1 VQAAFSAVVGAMLSF
16 FIFISPGSAQ
26 QTGCENG
33 VVQLPA
39 GINGT
44 LTICSATAS
53 DLEAIR
59 IQLARLSAIASHS
72 SDQQFEVAKFINEI
86 HAAAQLLNDKGRETL
101 LAQSVADLLKKEQ
114 GRSDEGML
122 REIENISNQIADLR
136 ERIDEKGRQANS
148 ASQTQQAIAGAVGDG
163 IAHLDIE
170 RANQAFDAI
179 GRIETKEP
187 LAKFSEARDLCGGDS
202 QL

>member
-1 VQAAFSAVVGAMLSF
+1 VRNVQAAFSAVVGAMLSF

-122 REIENISNQIADLR
+122 REIENISSQIADLR

-148 ASQTQQAIAGAVGDG
+148 ASQTGNSGFVVGSRRRSGLVWQNIFHAGSRVVRGD
-163 IAHLDIE
+163 
-170 RANQAFDAI
+170 I
-179 GRIETKEP
+179 GHPEP
-187 LAKFSEARDLCGGDS
+187 LAG
-202 QL
+202 